1 MSKVWINR
9 QTIQSRLESLW
20 KPKISVRGVQS
31 HLYTETEPEWLS
43 GRNSHV
49 GHSHVRGRQQLQV
62 NCADFA
68 GQSTKCRQLGE
79 AIHRQTTSGST
90 AKQGEK
96 SRVGWVVH
104 VCGQEKNEIYL
115 LTIVDRDTHC
125 VLSWDVV
132 LERTSEALQA
142 CLERAPQAQQ
152 YFSDAFP
159 VYDTLY
165 YGAPYEMR
173 TDKQE
178 TYSVEAVNA
187 DLRHYLK
194 RLARKSRCF
203 SRRMH
208 SLARNVQL
216 FVYCY
221 NHRQLAQRA
230 YPKYSFHLIDFLPP
244 LL

>member
-1 MSKVWINR
+1 
-9 QTIQSRLESLW
+9 
-20 KPKISVRGVQS
+20 
-31 HLYTETEPEWLS
+31 
-43 GRNSHV
+43 
-49 GHSHVRGRQQLQV
+49 
-62 NCADFA
+62 
-68 GQSTKCRQLGE
+68 
-79 AIHRQTTSGST
+79 
-90 AKQGEK
+90 
-96 SRVGWVVH
+96 
-104 VCGQEKNEIYL
+104 
-115 LTIVDRDTHC
+115 

-132 LERTSEALQA
+132 LERTTEALQA
-142 CLERAPQAQQ
+142 CLERAPQAKQ
-152 YFSDAFP
+152 YYSDAFP

-203 SRRMH
+203 SRRIQ
-208 SLARNVQL
+208 SLARNIRL

-221 NHRQLAQRA
+221 NQRQLAKQM
-230 YPKYSFHLIDFLPP
+230 YPKYSFHLIDFLAP